1 MEADSWSERR
11 TVVVSGVPDVL
22 SVSRMIDKLTIHFQT
37 RRRSHGGDVEG
48 VSYPTNMDGVA
59 FVTFDEAGDAE
70 RVVQKEQH
78 IMVDK
83 EFPEDYVLTVFPF
96 TRDVFLYVSSAMV
109 DLSVFDRDQ
118 APLIQSLRSA
128 HRSLRFQPLLQQRKA
143 TIEGPFAAVQA
154 LREDLIHRASQ
165 LKSTVSAQTAA
176 VELKETPL
184 NTRVR
189 SHGECVSSVSCS
201 GSQAELEPAS
211 SNSLSTLLQTTGE
224 ATKVQTPLSNA
235 KTQNTY
241 SRQNVSCGSL
251 AGGSFWSTDS
261 DEEEQRSQSRL
272 QMPTEYR
279 TEGAKADPRQVFGGE
294 INAGI
299 RSPLSGLGLLPAE
312 ETSAKQSR
320 EDDISQK
327 HTRPDRVSAA
337 KIRGENHSGS
347 QYGSTDYLKES
358 DQSSSAVTAG
368 LPQTRLKDVWQSS
381 ESDAQDTEELPAVCG
396 EDPEDMSIFVDSYT
410 LRYIERFDKK
420 EFDRCL
426 RGVDAS
432 VEYVEGVDLMQIS
445 LTEKRTSKS
454 ASRIHRALMKLST
467 LVDRWQSSLRVYQ
480 LHYDKEEQAEKHKLI
495 WICEDVNFR
504 FDDVLYIVEDSG
516 IKVIGPSVSSH
527 MFYKKVEKRIA
538 KLKDK
543 SLRI

>member
-22 SVSRMIDKLTIHFQT
+22 PVSRMIDKLTIHFQT

-48 VSYPTNMDGVA
+48 VRYPTNMDGVA

-78 IMVDK
+78 IMADD

-96 TRDVFLYVSSAMV
+96 TRDVFLYVSSATV
-109 DLSVFDRDQ
+109 DLSVFGRDQ
-118 APLIQSLRSA
+118 ASLVQSLRSG

-154 LREDLIHRASQ
+154 LREDLIRRASQ
-165 LKSTVSAQTAA
+165 LKSVSAQTAA
-176 VELKETPL
+176 VQLKETPL

-189 SHGECVSSVSCS
+189 SHHECVSSVSCS
-201 GSQAELEPAS
+201 GSKAELEPVS
-211 SNSLSTLLQTTGE
+211 SSSLSTPLHTTGE
-224 ATKVQTPLSNA
+224 AKVQTLLSNA
-235 KTQNTY
+235 KTQKTY
-241 SRQNVSCGSL
+241 SRQNISCGSL

-279 TEGAKADPRQVFGGE
+279 TEGAKANPRQVFRGE
-294 INAGI
+294 INARI
-299 RSPLSGLGLLPAE
+299 RSPLSGLGLFPAE
-312 ETSAKQSR
+312 EISVKQAR

-327 HTRPDRVSAA
+327 HTRPDLVSTA
-337 KIRGENHSGS
+337 KITGDNHLGS
-347 QYGSTDYLKES
+347 QYRSTDYLKES
-358 DQSSSAVTAG
+358 DQSSAAVTAE
-368 LPQTRLKDVWQSS
+368 LPRTRLKDVSQSP
-381 ESDAQDTEELPAVCG
+381 ESDAQDTEELPAVCQ
-396 EDPEDMSIFVDSYT
+396 EDPAEDTSIFVDSYT

-420 EFDRCL
+420 ELDRCL

-432 VEYVEGVDLMQIS
+432 VECVEGVDLMQIL
-445 LTEKRTSKS
+445 LTEKQTSKS
-454 ASRIHRALMKLST
+454 ATRIHQALMKLST
-467 LVDRWQSSLRVYQ
+467 LVDLWQSSLRVHQ
-480 LHYDKEEQAEKHKLI
+480 LYYDEEEQVEKQKLI
-495 WICEDVNFR
+495 QICEDMSFL
-504 FDDVLYIVEDSG
+504 FDDVLYIVEDSCV
-516 IKVIGPSVSSH
+516 KVIGPSVSSH
-527 MFYKKVEKRIA
+527 LFCKRVDNRIA

-543 SLRI
+543 SLRV